1 MLKLHLIN
9 PLLIRRLKHR
19 NYSITRWLDALDVEY
34 QTVDQDPDW
43 VVIHPLFGN
52 YLMKDSNILEMLT
65 EQNLQRIKDGKCNVL
80 VWYPYETEHY
90 GHPNMR
96 RQIEKILE
104 HVGILDRGAYLVT
117 GNLNAQFKSY
127 PFKRVQEWHNT
138 MTSAFFDYVG
148 KISPSFLSQYQLIRS
163 KHQHIS
169 TVALR
174 EQRILEEC
182 KKLPLPKDFSL
193 QKIQDQLTREQLID
207 IREPVKSIPLLFF
220 DWQLFDFLNE
230 RNETNQLQ
238 STVTYKNNKSKA
250 YMCLNGKDKHTR
262 RYLLDRLPLE
272 QGHVSYVCYDGVD
285 HHIKGTRSVPII
297 LDQERHSIKRN
308 DRWMN
313 PEIYHDA
320 YINVIS
326 EAFPDKEIDC
336 FITEKTFKPMLQLQP
351 FMVQGNRYT
360 LRRLREHGYHT
371 FSDIWDESYDE
382 LETWQE
388 RTDAM
393 LKELHSWCTL
403 STHDQLDKCKQ
414 VMKKLLHNQEM
425 VRNTASDV
433 TRSAYLADI
442 VRAVSEGG

>member
-9 PLLIRRLKHR
+9 PELTKRLKHR
-19 NYSITRWLDALDVEY
+19 NYLVTRFLDTLNVDYEIVEN
-34 QTVDQDPDW
+34 DPDW
-43 VVIHPLFGN
+43 IVIHPLFGN
-52 YLMKDSNILEMLT
+52 YLLDDK
-65 EQNLQRIKDGKCNVL
+65 NLLLNLSQDNLDRFKQGKCNLL

-90 GHPNMR
+90 GDPNVP
-96 RQIEKILE
+96 RQIEGCLNAVDYKGDK
-104 HVGILDRGAYLVT
+104 VFLVT
-117 GNLNAQFKSY
+117 GNLNAELKSY
-127 PFKRVQEWHNT
+127 P
-138 MTSAFFDYVG
+138 
-148 KISPSFLSQYQLIRS
+148 IS
-163 KHQHIS
+163 K
-169 TVALR
+169 V
-174 EQRILEEC
+174 
-182 KKLPLPKDFSL
+182 
-193 QKIQDQLTREQLID
+193 
-207 IREPVKSIPLLFF
+207 EPVKSIPLLFF
-220 DWQLFDFLNE
+220 DWQLYDFLSE

-285 HHIKGTRSVPII
+285 PYIKSDTKVPII
-297 LDQERHSIKRN
+297 LDQEKHSIKRN

-320 YINVIS
+320 YINVVT

-336 FITEKTFKPMLQLQP
+336 FITEKTFKPMLHLQP
-351 FMVQGNRYT
+351 FMIQGNRYT
-360 LRRLREHGYHT
+360 LRRLREYGYQT

-393 LKELHSWCTL
+393 LEQLHSFCTL
-403 STHDQLDKCKQ
+403 STHDQLAKCKQ
-414 VMKKLLHNQEM
+414 VMSKLRHNQEM
-425 VRNTASDV
+425 VFNTASDV

-442 VRAVSEGG
+442 LRAVSEGG